1 MTLEE
6 FLNYDDGTDVRY
18 ELVNGVLTPMGAES
32 TLNTRIA
39 VFLLLYF
46 SRFGIPNDWLGI
58 KQYIA
63 VNSLKVTARDPD
75 LIVHSEASARSMDGA
90 KEACLKPEDP
100 LPSLVIEIVSPGQPG
115 TANYDR
121 DYVEKRREY
130 AERGIP
136 EYWLIDPQ
144 RQVVLVLTL
153 WNGKYQ
159 EQRFQE
165 NQLILSPALPSLN
178 LTAEQVLRAGK

>member
-1 MTLEE
+1 MT
-6 FLNYDDGTDVRY
+6 
-18 ELVNGVLTPMGAES
+18 MGQMCD
-32 TLNTRIA
+32 TN
-39 VFLLLYF
+39 
-46 SRFGIPNDWLGI
+46 WLMG
-58 KQYIA
+58 
-63 VNSLKVTARDPD
+63 S
-75 LIVHSEASARSMDGA
+75 
-90 KEACLKPEDP
+90 
-100 LPSLVIEIVSPGQPG
+100 G
-115 TANYDR
+115 TANDDR

-153 WNGKYQ
+153 WNGEYQ